1 MINYEKKPSASAT
14 ALLCVISTFLYELSQ
29 TCSRYSTGIASDP
42 FFSLSFLLSFVVL
55 LCKTNS
61 FLSLERLL
69 RLFSIIATRSYLLSR
84 ERKSSSLVF
93 LPSFFFVSPNTVG
106 IRFVFFVISDTEF
119 FTWLSLFLVQT
130 TWIDTGG
137 RHLFYSFQDV
147 PPVGTS
153 IVVFL

>member
-1 MINYEKKPSASAT
+1 MKKKPSASAT

-42 FFSLSFLLSFVVL
+42 FFLYLSFCLLSSYCAKRTLF
-55 LCKTNS
+55 
-61 FLSLERLL
+61 SLERLL

-84 ERKSSSLVF
+84 ECKSSSFVF
-93 LPSFFFVSPNTVG
+93 LPSFFFMSPNTVG